1 MPSSPTTFALRVDWF
16 GGQISLYPLLGC
28 SLVAWM
34 AIELMSRWYEGAQAR
49 ASSHSAPM
57 DDRAQQV
64 GS

>member
-1 MPSSPTTFALRVDWF
+1 
-16 GGQISLYPLLGC
+16 
-28 SLVAWM
+28 M

-49 ASSHSAPM
+49 ASSHSVPM